1 MDYKE
6 FENKMLKKGNH
17 HKAKVN
23 NSWGVYS
30 AYKHIRKNK
39 WYDIGRPLKEGE
51 FYAIIRNVNKY
62 LASEIAKGNTITLP
76 SRMGKLE
83 LRKQERGVSI
93 VDGKLRIT
101 YPINWHDTLR
111 LWYEDPEEM
120 KKKTLVR
127 RNTSQVYRVKY
138 NKWTANYENQSYYEF
153 TLNRFI
159 KLALKD
165 NINKGLV
172 DTLW

>member
-6 FENKMLKKGNH
+6 FENKMLKKGNS
-17 HKAKVN
+17 HKDKVN
-23 NSWGVYS
+23 NSWGVYD

-51 FYAIIRNVNKY
+51 FYAIIRNVNNY